1 MAGSSRVTVTP
12 TTQVPSTSHTPT
24 SATQRKFDYKSLL
37 RETAIPGDDEP
48 EVDPDDV
55 GSDTISTVIARVC
68 KLSELV
74 KMLPC
79 PSCRS
84 NTLAVRA
91 VNCTVGLVCKLQTY
105 CTSCDDVINSSHS
118 SDRVGG
124 TAGHLPFVVRR
135 AVVSASLDMGVG
147 HSGIV
152 KLCRYLDM
160 NATNQTTFAVHS
172 QAVVDAS
179 KVVANNILTDAA
191 KIVRQV
197 YADPS
202 VAGTSVA
209 GPSIT
214 DSDAD
219 DEVMEV
225 EAAEILWG
233 RSLERGFRYTAM
245 VSDGDSRTFK
255 HLTEKKVYGDDVVI
269 VKEECINHVAK
280 RMGTALRKLATQ
292 TKKAGVTLGGRGHGK
307 LTLATITKLTAY
319 YGKAI
324 RAHPR
329 RLDRMQN
336 AVFATFNHAA
346 STDDKPNHDRCPKG
360 KDSWCFYQR
369 ALAEGKQPG
378 NHLTNIGTPL
388 SPEVATHVEEIYL
401 RLGQSD
407 LLSRCLLAEFNSGAQ
422 TTVEQLY
429 GVMGMTT
436 GPQLIASAEK
446 ADRKR
451 LRN

>member
-1 MAGSSRVTVTP
+1 MIDTVT
-12 TTQVPSTSHTPT
+12 
-24 SATQRKFDYKSLL
+24 
-37 RETAIPGDDEP
+37 
-48 EVDPDDV
+48 
-55 GSDTISTVIARVC
+55 
-68 KLSELV
+68 
-74 KMLPC
+74 
-79 PSCRS
+79 
-84 NTLAVRA
+84 
-91 VNCTVGLVCKLQTY
+91 GLVLDLTVLSSY
-105 CTSCDDVINSSHS
+105 CQACSCAEARH
-118 SDRVGG
+118 GG
-124 TAGHLPFVVRR
+124 RDTAQFQRWLARHANCNKNYDG
-135 AVVSASLDMGVG
+135 ASGG
-147 HSGIV
+147 
-152 KLCRYLDM
+152 
-160 NATNQTTFAVHS
+160 
-172 QAVVDAS
+172 
-179 KVVANNILTDAA
+179 
-191 KIVRQV
+191 
-197 YADPS
+197 
-202 VAGTSVA
+202 
-209 GPSIT
+209 
-214 DSDAD
+214 
-219 DEVMEV
+219 MEV

-233 RSLERGFRYTAM
+233 RSLERGFRYTTM

-324 RAHPR
+324 RAHPI
-329 RLDRMQN
+329 RLDMMQN

-378 NHLTNIGTPL
+378 DHRTNIGTPL
-388 SPEVATHVEEIYL
+388 SPEVATHVEEVYL
-401 RLGQSD
+401 RLGHSN
-407 LLSRCLLAEFNSGAQ
+407 LLSRCLRGDTQNPNESLHGKVWAKCPKTGFVGLQRVLFATCLAVAEFNSGAR

-429 GVMGMTT
+429 GVMGMTI

-451 LRN
+451 LRQSLRQAESRTKEARRARKIYGVEAASDYAPGGF